1 MSKMDLSGKLSLY
14 DFLTMLVCGFMILA
28 LFVPLPSEEHQW
40 IILIIFSYLTGLIY
54 HRILEYIR
62 AKICECKI
70 FSSCQFL
77 GTIFT
82 SNNHCAIQKAKDIVW
97 EQNDLKSQKCNKE
110 DLKAIQD
117 EYYTAY
123 YSIMD
128 KPTYNNIIILETQ
141 EAFLR
146 NFTWI
151 LLLFYLPFQCCHNSI
166 IDFLLPNFCET
177 CCMVKSYFILFI
189 LISFFAILF
198 SKTLFILVLFIG
210 LIFVGFIYGRTIFG
224 IIAISIGIFVL
235 ILSIRY
241 WTQMKI
247 YKLVWYGYKYTH
259 NKE

>member
-54 HRILEYIR
+54 HRILECIR

-82 SNNHCAIQKAKDIVW
+82 SNNHCAIQKAKDIIW

-117 EYYTAY
+117 EYYTVY

-128 KPTYNNIIILETQ
+128 KPCYSNIKLLESQ

-146 NFTWI
+146 NITWI
-151 LLLFYLPFQCCHNSI
+151 IVLYAIFMCNCCNYCTCSIAKQC
-166 IDFLLPNFCET
+166 LLPYLNNCLHI
-177 CCMVKSYFILFI
+177 FIASLFI
-189 LISFFAILF
+189 VA
-198 SKTLFILVLFIG
+198 
-210 LIFVGFIYGRTIFG
+210 IFV
-224 IIAISIGIFVL
+224 A
-235 ILSIRY
+235 RY
-241 WTQMKI
+241 YTQMKI
-247 YKLVWYGYKYTH
+247 YKLVWEGYKYTH